1 MMVRT
6 LIRGIATVRVVF
18 TALVLITQSMQS
30 IGKSSQIDGGL
41 MYGFSFFFFPFLESS
56 KPYM

>member
-30 IGKSSQIDGGL
+30 IGKSSQIEEDL
-41 MYGFSFFFFPFLESS
+41 MTAFPFFSSPFLNPS

>member
-30 IGKSSQIDGGL
+30 IGKSSQI
-41 MYGFSFFFFPFLESS
+41 EEV
-56 KPYM
+56 